1 MFHNLKCYHI
11 FLHTTHSSTGVIWV
25 TVVFTLCGFLT
36 RPHCR
41 SPALALNGLKEMD
54 YFLRNLCVHPKIESH
69 IWASMSAS
77 KLFLGGVSLL
87 VCLCLRWKVPWMPF
101 DLWALIEACIMGWQ
115 LLWLISAVLM
125 CSALWLVWGT
135 VCLRGVLARLFKTG
149 SACGWAW

>member
-1 MFHNLKCYHI
+1 MLPY
-11 FLHTTHSSTGVIWV
+11 
-25 TVVFTLCGFLT
+25 FLT
-36 RPHCR
+36 HHWFIYRGHMGYRRVHFVWFFDTSTLQIPCTCSKWTQR
-41 SPALALNGLKEMD
+41 DGFDFS
-54 YFLRNLCVHPKIESH
+54 RNLCVHPKIESH

-125 CSALWLVWGT
+125 CSALWLVRGT
-135 VCLRGVLARLFKTG
+135 VCLRGGLARLFKTG